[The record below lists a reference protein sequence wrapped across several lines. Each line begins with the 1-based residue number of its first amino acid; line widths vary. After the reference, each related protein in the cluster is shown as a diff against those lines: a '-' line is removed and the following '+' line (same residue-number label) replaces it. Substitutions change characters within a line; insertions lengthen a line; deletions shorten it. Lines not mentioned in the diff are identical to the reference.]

1 MRSPRSREEL
11 HILPAGPG
19 RLLKVVSRGDTVTN
33 RRGLAKLT
41 DLRPR
46 LAG

>member
-19 RLLKVVSRGDTVTN
+19 RLLKVLSRGDTVTN
-33 RRGLAKLT
+33 RRGLALT

>member
-19 RLLKVVSRGDTVTN
+19 RLKVLSRGDTVTN
-33 RRGLAKLT
+33 RRGLAELT
-41 DLRPR
+41 DVRPR

>member
-11 HILPAGPG
+11 YILPADPG
-19 RLLKVVSRGDTVTN
+19 RLLKVPSRGDPVTN

>member
-19 RLLKVVSRGDTVTN
+19 RLRVLSRGDTVTN
-33 RRGLAKLT
+33 RRGLA